1 MSNKVK
7 FGLKNVHVALL
18 TEADDGTYSYATPVA
33 VPGAV
38 SMSLSAVGEVSP
50 FYADDIVYYRSK
62 SNNGYE
68 GDLEMAL
75 ITDWVRQN
83 LLGETLDSKGVLVER
98 STVTTTQY
106 FALLFEFT
114 GDANKIRHVMYKC
127 SASRPDVAGQT
138 KTETIEPQTETLSLT
153 ADALEDGLVKSRTS
167 DSVDTSTYNSWYEA
181 VYIPDDL
188 TNPQATNP
196 QATPSSGN

>member
-75 ITDWVRQN
+75 ITDWVREH

-98 STVTTTQY
+98 NTVTTTQY

-138 KTETIEPQTETLSLT
+138 KAETIEPQTETLSLT

-167 DSVDTSTYNSWYEA
+167 DSVDSTTYANWYNA
-181 VYIPDDL
+181 VYIPDDQ
-188 TNPQATNP
+188 TAPQ
-196 QATPSSGN
+196 TPSNQTPSNNG